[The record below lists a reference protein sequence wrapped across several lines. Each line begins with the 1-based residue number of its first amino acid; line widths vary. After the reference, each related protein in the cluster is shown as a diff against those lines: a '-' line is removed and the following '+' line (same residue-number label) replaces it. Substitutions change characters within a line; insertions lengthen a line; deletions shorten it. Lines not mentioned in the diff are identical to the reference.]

1 MQAISTQ
8 KYIRVSPRKLRLV
21 ADMTRKMTP
30 VEALAVLPYVNKA
43 AAIHIEKVVKSAVAN
58 AKVMGANEQDLV
70 FKEIQISEG
79 PRLKRGIAVSKGM
92 WHPIVKYM
100 SHIRVIVE
108 TKETPVTQK
117 ADKKAEV
124 VEAETVEAP
133 VKKTVKAKAPK
144 KGAKK
149 GSK

>member
-30 VEALAVLPYVNKA
+30 VEALSVLPYVNKA

-58 AKVMGANEQDLV
+58 AKVMGANENELV
-70 FKEIQISEG
+70 FKEIQVSEG
-79 PRLKRGIAVSKGM
+79 PRLKRGIAVSRGM

-108 TKETPVTQK
+108 TKETPIKK
-117 ADKKAEV
+117 ADSKVEA
-124 VEAETVEAP
+124 VEAETVEVPA
-133 VKKTVKAKAPK
+133 KKEAKVKAPK
-144 KGAKK
+144 KAAKK